1 MKKVIQLN
9 KYGSAT
15 KKNDIIKCL
24 HIEYYR
30 KTRKCKELAEL
41 AGTS

>member
-15 KKNDIIKCL
+15 MKNDNIKCL
-24 HIEYYR
+24 HIEHYR